1 MNFFMLFDE
10 LDLVEFLF
18 SCCVYVSRV
27 VSEKMG
33 FSCEMSAFKR
43 L

>member
-1 MNFFMLFDE
+1 MLFDE

-18 SCCVYVSRV
+18 SCCVYVSQV
-27 VSEKMG
+27 VSGKMG

-43 L
+43 FCK